1 MSNKKQQ
8 DPEEIKDLLREVE
21 DDMALESIKAW
32 IKRNAGT
39 VVAVVLAVILVVGGG
54 SWYRTSQDGKA
65 LKAEETFTALVYP
78 ETNPQKGP
86 INDAALPSSAGYQT
100 LVSLAEAK
108 RHLDHDRPLEA
119 ADVWQKGL
127 KTAPLPLRNLLVV
140 ALGNNQGPEKGKGVP
155 EESLAALAQSKG
167 SPWRFLAEETLAFQR
182 YASGDLTAAKKSWEM
197 LSKAEEA
204 TPGVRDRAQTML
216 KSFL

>member
-8 DPEEIKDLLREVE
+8 DSEEIKDLLREVE
-21 DDMALESIKAW
+21 DDMALESLKDW
-32 IKRNAGT
+32 VKRNAGT

-65 LKAEETFTALVYP
+65 LKAEETFTDLVYP
-78 ETNPQKGP
+78 ETNPKKGP
-86 INDAALPSSAGYQT
+86 INEAALPSSTGYQT

-108 RHLDHDRPLEA
+108 RHLDHDRPSETV
-119 ADVWQKGL
+119 DVWQKAL

-140 ALGNNQGPEKGKGVP
+140 ALGNAQRSEQTKGVP
-155 EESLAALAQSKG
+155 EESLAALAQSKV
-167 SPWRFLAEETLAFQR
+167 SPWRFLAQERFAFER
-182 YASGDLTAAKKSWEM
+182 YAAGDLTAAKKSWEA